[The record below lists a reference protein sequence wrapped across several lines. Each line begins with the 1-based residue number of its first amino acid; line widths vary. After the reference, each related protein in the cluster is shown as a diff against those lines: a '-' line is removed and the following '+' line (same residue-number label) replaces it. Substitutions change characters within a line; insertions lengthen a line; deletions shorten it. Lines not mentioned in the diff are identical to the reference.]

1 MPLIT
6 SFLLPPPFLL
16 LPVSYPFL
24 LFLYTLPSSLSL
36 IPCFLFLRLLLP
48 PPVPS
53 LPSNTLLSPPS
64 FSAFPYPLYRA
75 FSKSDSRKNCV
86 YDEYSNYIYLG
97 VGSKFLCPS
106 LAARLLNYSLFFL
119 SRLLVAHSRGALWRA
134 CSSLQ
139 IYPEAWWS
147 SLAQS
152 RSCSLGTIIGKQC
165 S

>member
-1 MPLIT
+1 MNLLSFSMPLIT
-6 SFLLPPPFLL
+6 SFLLLPPFLL

-24 LFLYTLPSSLSL
+24 SFLYTLPSSLSL

-119 SRLLVAHSRGALWRA
+119 SRLLVAHSRGAL
-134 CSSLQ
+134 
-139 IYPEAWWS
+139 
-147 SLAQS
+147 
-152 RSCSLGTIIGKQC
+152 
-165 S
+165 